1 MNITANKQKTQTLL
15 TRAVSDVLV
24 RENLEKKLN
33 SGKILRIKFGIDPTS
48 ADIHLGHA
56 VPLLKLRQ
64 FQELGHKAVLII
76 GDFTAMIGDP
86 SGRIEARKP
95 LTSEE
100 IKKNLK
106 NYLSQAGKI
115 INIKETE
122 VHFNNEWFGKM
133 KPADFYK
140 LLSNMTVQQVLK
152 REDFKKRIESNQDIN
167 ATEMMYPLFQGYD
180 SVMVKADVEIGGEDQ
195 LLNLLAGR
203 KTQRAYNMPEQDVL
217 TTWLIEGTD
226 GKRKMS
232 KSYDNY
238 IGITEKPEIMFAK
251 IMSIP
256 DSLIIKYFKALT
268 NVPDPEIGVFESD
281 MKNGKLNPRDIK
293 SKLAYEIV
301 KIYHGEGKA
310 KKAAEE
316 FERVF
321 KKHELPES
329 IMEIPVT
336 IKPRLIVELLM
347 LTGLSTFSRSDAR
360 RKVLENA
367 VRVDDRII
375 SDPNEVINVY
385 EGMVVQYGRRNV
397 RRIIKK
403 K

>member
-1 MNITANKQKTQTLL
+1 MEATPNSEKINTLL
-15 TRAVSDVLV
+15 NRAVSGVFV
-24 RENLEKKLN
+24 RENLEKRLK
-33 SGKILRIKFGIDPTS
+33 SGKPLRVKFGIDPTS

-64 FQELGHKAVLII
+64 FQELGHKAILII
-76 GDFTAMIGDP
+76 GDFTAMVGDP
-86 SGRIEARKP
+86 SGRAQARIS
-95 LTSEE
+95 LTAPE

-106 NYLSQAGKI
+106 NYLSQAEKI

-152 REDFKKRIESNQDIN
+152 REDFKNRIENNQDIN

-203 KTQRAYNMPEQDVL
+203 KIQRSYGMPEQDIL

-232 KSYDNY
+232 KSFGNY
-238 IGITEKPEIMFAK
+238 ISINEKPEIMFAK
-251 IMSIP
+251 LMSIP
-256 DSLIIKYFKALT
+256 DYLIIKYFKALT
-268 NVPDPEIGVFESD
+268 GTPSSEIKVFDSD
-281 MKNGKLNPRDIK
+281 MEKRKLNPRDLK
-293 SKLAYEIV
+293 SKLAFEIV
-301 KIYHGEGKA
+301 KNYHGGVRA
-310 KKAAEE
+310 KKAEKE

-321 KKHELPES
+321 KKHELPENIS
-329 IMEIPVT
+329 SVK
-336 IKPRLIVELLM
+336 IKKGQYNIIDLLILA
-347 LTGLSTFSRSDAR
+347 GLAPSKSRAR
-360 RKVLENA
+360 RLVTEGAVKIDSKVLDNYKM
-367 VRVDDRII
+367 DI
-375 SDPNEVINVY
+375 SVTEETVFQV
-385 EGMVVQYGRRNV
+385 GKRHFRK
-397 RRIIKK
+397 IKTQ
-403 K
+403 